1 MIWFFGK
8 IYPRYGLFKKV
19 FVSCDTGLSDQ
30 DYWRTV
36 MVAMTNNDAFPFVVN
51 VGNRISETVFHKKE
65 NVVFKKVYKL
75 SCTAHGSGGSGSTEI
90 WFFLVK
96 TKKITFEA
104 VDYAKKV
111 FFECYESIENIQAAD
126 VYLCEQYSGCQSI
139 KNFQKIKRDTVAS
152 VSSRIDLT

>member
-1 MIWFFGK
+1 MVWFFGK

-19 FVSCDTGLSDQ
+19 FVGCDAGLSDQ
-30 DYWRTV
+30 DYWGTV
-36 MVAMTNNDAFPFVVN
+36 MVTMTNNDAFPFVVN
-51 VGNRISETVFHKKE
+51 VGNRIAETVFHKK
-65 NVVFKKVYKL
+65 VLKKVYKL
-75 SCTAHGSGGSGSTEI
+75 SCTAHGSGGFGSTGV

-111 FFECYESIENIQAAD
+111 FFECYKSIENVQAAD
-126 VYLCEQYSGCQSI
+126 VYLCEQYSGCQSM
-139 KNFQKIKRDTVAS
+139 KNFQKIKKETVAS